1 MSTPKHKHLTYEDR
15 FVIQEFLN
23 LNHTFTSIGNRLNK
37 DRRCIAKEVHKHRI
51 LRPAR
56 AKKDTDCL
64 KTSRAPYVCNGCP
77 SKVNCRKTQYRYD
90 AAIAHSEYEI
100 TLRKERSHLKIT
112 KEQVAAINDVIAPL
126 MIEKHPTDI

>member
-1 MSTPKHKHLTYEDR
+1 MSTPKHKHLTYE
-15 FVIQEFLN
+15 N
-23 LNHTFTSIGNRLNK
+23 
-37 DRRCIAKEVHKHRI
+37 
-51 LRPAR
+51 
-56 AKKDTDCL
+56 
-64 KTSRAPYVCNGCP
+64 
-77 SKVNCRKTQYRYD
+77 RYD